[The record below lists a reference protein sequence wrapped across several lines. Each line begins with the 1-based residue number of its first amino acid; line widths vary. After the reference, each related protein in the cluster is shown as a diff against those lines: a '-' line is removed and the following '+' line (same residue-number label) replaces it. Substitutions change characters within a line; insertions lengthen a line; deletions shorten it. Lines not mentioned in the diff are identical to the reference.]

1 MNTNKTVL
9 TAAFA
14 YIEMEVSIMKK
25 LRVCTGVI
33 PRFKS
38 DDVTENIRLGFDFQK
53 KMGFEALDFE
63 LNRYTH
69 LLGEGVK
76 AATEF
81 ALEYSQKIGLPIE
94 ICHLPFRTDAQGE
107 PDDHFFT
114 RMYHAIDCAK
124 MLGVSCAAIHPDSS
138 ALPVE
143 GYDIRKQHERSIR
156 LLTPSVE
163 YANKNGVQ
171 LAVENMRPLFLE
183 VPTHRYCQT
192 AEELC
197 AVADEMGIGVCW
209 DFGHANIAALQQ
221 SEALTYVGKRLK
233 LIHIN
238 DNHGIQDVHLLPWT
252 GTVDWADAM
261 KGLAATGYDG
271 PFNFE
276 LSSHRVPLEMCET
289 FATYVLQSSEK
300 LQALMD

>member
-1 MNTNKTVL
+1 
-9 TAAFA
+9 
-14 YIEMEVSIMKK
+14 MKHK

-33 PRFKS
+33 PRYRT
-38 DDVTENIRLGFDFQK
+38 DDVKENIRLGFDFQK

-63 LNRYTH
+63 LNRYTR
-69 LLGEGVK
+69 LLGDGVMDI
-76 AATEF
+76 AEY
-81 ALEYSQKIGLPIE
+81 ALAYSQKIGLPIE
-94 ICHLPFRTDAQGE
+94 VCHLPFRTDAQGE
-107 PDDHFFT
+107 PDDHFFN
-114 RMYHAIDCAK
+114 RMFHAIDCAK
-124 MLGVSCAAIHPDSS
+124 LLNVTCAAIHPDSS

-163 YANKNGVQ
+163 YANKQGVQ

-209 DFGHANIAALQQ
+209 DFGHANIAGLKQ
-221 SEALTYVGKRLK
+221 SEALAYVGKRLK

-238 DNHGIQDVHLLPWT
+238 DNTGMQDVHLLPWT
-252 GTVDWADAM
+252 GTIDWEDAM
-261 KGLAATGYDG
+261 KGLADIGYDG
-271 PFNFE
+271 LFNFE
-276 LSSHRVPLEMCET
+276 LNSSRVPIEVCEAYARYT
-289 FATYVLQSSEK
+289 MDAAEK
-300 LQALMD
+300 LLDLLG

>member
-1 MNTNKTVL
+1 
-9 TAAFA
+9 
-14 YIEMEVSIMKK
+14 MKHK

-33 PRFKS
+33 PRYKS
-38 DDVTENIRLGFDFQK
+38 GDVKENIRRGFDFQK

-63 LNRYTH
+63 LNRYTR
-69 LLGEGVK
+69 LLGEGVLE
-76 AATEF
+76 AAEY
-81 ALEYSQKIGLPIE
+81 ALAYSQEIGLPIE
-94 ICHLPFRTDAQGE
+94 ICHLPFRTDADGE
-107 PDDHFFT
+107 PDDHFFS

-124 MLGVSCAAIHPDSS
+124 LLNVTCAAIHPDSS

-156 LLTPSVE
+156 ILAPSVE
-163 YANKNGVQ
+163 YASKQGVK

-197 AVADEMGIGVCW
+197 AVADETGIGVCW
-209 DFGHANIAALQQ
+209 DFGHANIAGLKQ
-221 SEALTYVGKRLK
+221 SEALAYVGKRLK

-238 DNHGIQDVHLLPWT
+238 DNTGIQDVHLLPWT

-261 KGLAATGYDG
+261 KGLAAIGYDG
-271 PFNFE
+271 LFNFE
-276 LSSHRVPLEMCET
+276 LNSSRVPLEVCEAYARYT
-289 FATYVLQSSEK
+289 MAAAEK
-300 LQALMD
+300 LLELME